1 MISDYDLGEIIE
13 DDEEYEPSNIV
24 ITKYSN
30 GYIVMRYLQNK
41 ELYKIDPITGKRTL
55 IEVEG
60 KRVSPP
66 LPEEN
71 NNLKWINRLI

>member
-1 MISDYDLGEIIE
+1 
-13 DDEEYEPSNIV
+13 
-24 ITKYSN
+24 
-30 GYIVMRYLQNK
+30 MRYLQNK

-66 LPEEN
+66 LPE
-71 NNLKWINRLI
+71 LK